1 MARRDKKVYFRGTQV
16 VKIDGVVVLYNP
28 ENEIL
33 DNINKYRSFL
43 DHLYVVD
50 NSNQVNEELVKK
62 VQEYKNVKYIPL
74 NGNKGIGKA
83 LNVEKTINSPT
94 FTIMKCYKGKYPLYH
109 LDLYRLNGVN
119 QEFDLEE
126 YIDSGIAVIEWP
138 HQADE
143 LLPKEY
149 LRIIITIDN
158 DKRKFEFIPVGE
170 KYEKLMEVAKF
181 E

>member
-1 MARRDKKVYFRGTQV
+1 MVIFTK
-16 VKIDGVVVLYNP
+16 
-28 ENEIL
+28 NEIET
-33 DNINKYRSFL
+33 INLGYTLGMLLECPSTILLEGDLGAGKTTFT
-43 DHLYVVD
+43 
-50 NSNQVNEELVKK
+50 
-62 VQEYKNVKYIPL
+62 
-74 NGNKGIGKA
+74 KGIGKA

-109 LDLYRLNGVN
+109 LDLYRLDGVN

-149 LRIIITIDN
+149 LRIIITIKD
-158 DKRKFEFIPVGE
+158 DVRRFEFIPVGE
-170 KYEKLMEVAKF
+170 KYEKLLEVFKN

>member
-1 MARRDKKVYFRGTQV
+1 MVIFTK
-16 VKIDGVVVLYNP
+16 
-28 ENEIL
+28 NEIET
-33 DNINKYRSFL
+33 INLGYTLGMLLECPSTILLEGDLGAGKTTFT
-43 DHLYVVD
+43 
-50 NSNQVNEELVKK
+50 
-62 VQEYKNVKYIPL
+62 
-74 NGNKGIGKA
+74 KGIGKA

-109 LDLYRLNGVN
+109 LDLYRLDGVN

-149 LRIIITIDN
+149 LRIIITIN
-158 DKRKFEFIPVGE
+158 DDVRRFEFIPVGE
-170 KYEKLMEVAKF
+170 KYEKLLEVFKN

>member
-1 MARRDKKVYFRGTQV
+1 MVIFTK
-16 VKIDGVVVLYNP
+16 
-28 ENEIL
+28 NEIET
-33 DNINKYRSFL
+33 INLGYTLGMFL
-43 DHLYVVD
+43 ECPSTILLEGDLGAG
-50 NSNQVNEELVKK
+50 KTTFT
-62 VQEYKNVKYIPL
+62 
-74 NGNKGIGKA
+74 KGIGKA

-109 LDLYRLNGVN
+109 LDLYRLDGVN

-149 LRIIITIDN
+149 LRIIITIN
-158 DKRKFEFIPVGE
+158 DDVRKFEFIPVGE
-170 KYEKLMEVAKF
+170 KYEKLLEVFKN

>member
-1 MARRDKKVYFRGTQV
+1 MVIYSKNETESINLGYKLG
-16 VKIDGVVVLYNP
+16 LLLENP
-28 ENEIL
+28 STIL
-33 DNINKYRSFL
+33 LEGDLGAGKTTFT
-43 DHLYVVD
+43 
-50 NSNQVNEELVKK
+50 
-62 VQEYKNVKYIPL
+62 
-74 NGNKGIGKA
+74 KGIGKA
-83 LNVEKTINSPT
+83 LNIEKTINSPT

-149 LRIIITIDN
+149 LRIIITIESDL
-158 DKRKFEFIPVGE
+158 RKFEFIPVGE
-170 KYEKLMEVAKF
+170 KYEKLMEVFKN

>member
-1 MARRDKKVYFRGTQV
+1 MVIYSKCETESINLGYKLG
-16 VKIDGVVVLYNP
+16 LLLENP
-28 ENEIL
+28 STIL
-33 DNINKYRSFL
+33 LEGDLGAGKTTFT
-43 DHLYVVD
+43 
-50 NSNQVNEELVKK
+50 
-62 VQEYKNVKYIPL
+62 
-74 NGNKGIGKA
+74 KGIGKA

-143 LLPKEY
+143 LLPNEY
-149 LRIIITIDN
+149 LRIIITIEDE
-158 DKRKFEFIPVGE
+158 KSKFEFIPVGE
-170 KYEKLMEVAKF
+170 KYEKLMEVFKN

>member
-1 MARRDKKVYFRGTQV
+1 MVIFT
-16 VKIDGVVVLYNP
+16 
-28 ENEIL
+28 
-33 DNINKYRSFL
+33 
-43 DHLYVVD
+43 
-50 NSNQVNEELVKK
+50 NEEAQSIELG
-62 VQEYKNVKYIPL
+62 YKLGLLLECPSTILLEGDLGAGKTTFT
-74 NGNKGIGKA
+74 KGIGKA
-83 LNVEKTINSPT
+83 LEVTKTINSPT

-109 LDLYRLNGVN
+109 LDLYRLDGVN

-149 LRIIITIDN
+149 LRIIITIEN

-170 KYEKLMEVAKF
+170 KYDKLLEVFKN